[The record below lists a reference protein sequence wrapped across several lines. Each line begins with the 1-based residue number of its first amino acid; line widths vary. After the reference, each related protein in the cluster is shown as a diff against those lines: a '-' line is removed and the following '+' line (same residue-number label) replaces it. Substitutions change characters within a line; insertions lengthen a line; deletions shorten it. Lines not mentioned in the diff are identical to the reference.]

1 MSSIDRMARKSGIAA
16 LAAAATLTCA
26 VSATAATIVVRSNGP
41 SAASYPPGKPI
52 AASQVTLKAGD
63 SITVLDAKGTRVLKG
78 PGTVA
83 VSGSGTATVNG
94 IAALIA
100 DTGVRQTRTGATRG
114 NGDGKPHPTN
124 VWMVD
129 ASRGGPFCVASA
141 ERVSVWRPDNAKAGK
156 LVITR
161 MADGKAATL
170 SFLAGESVRAWPAE
184 VLPVANGA
192 RFRLALDGATP
203 GQTLT
208 ARVLPAVPA
217 SLDEVASTLVEK
229 GCDGQIDLL
238 VDLTAAED
246 E

>member
-1 MSSIDRMARKSGIAA
+1 MSSIERMGRKVLAAGVLA
-16 LAAAATLTCA
+16 LASHA
-26 VSATAATIVVRSNGP
+26 SAEAATIVVRSNGP
-41 SAASYPPGKPI
+41 SAASYPPGKPLTAGQI
-52 AASQVTLKAGD
+52 TLKAGD
-63 SITVLDAKGTRVLKG
+63 SVTVLDAKGTRVLKG
-78 PGTVA
+78 PGNVA
-83 VSGSGTATVNG
+83 VSGSGAATVNG

-129 ASRGGPFCVASA
+129 ASHGGPFCVANA
-141 ERVSVWRPDNAKAGK
+141 ERLSVWRPDNAKAGK
-156 LVITR
+156 LAITR
-161 MADGKAATL
+161 VSDGKTATL
-170 SFLAGESVRAWPAE
+170 NFLAGESIRAWPAE
-184 VLPVANGA
+184 ILPVGNGA
-192 RFRLALDGATP
+192 KFRLDLGTEKVAP
-203 GQTLT
+203 TLV
-208 ARVLPAVPA
+208 ARVLPAAPA